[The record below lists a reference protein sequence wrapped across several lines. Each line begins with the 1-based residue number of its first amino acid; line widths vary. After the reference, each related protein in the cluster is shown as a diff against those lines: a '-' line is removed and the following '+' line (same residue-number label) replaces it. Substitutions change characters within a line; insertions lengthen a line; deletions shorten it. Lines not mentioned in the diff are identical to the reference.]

1 MSRPMCVLTGM
12 LAAATLGALSPAS
25 ASAAAVESGTAA
37 VFVEH
42 PDTRLPFE
50 RVFDAATASMELA
63 GDDRAFTL
71 ELGDGES
78 YLRFAA
84 PPGERL
90 KAGLYPRAQY
100 PEQRAD
106 GRPGIDLSYII
117 GCDRGV
123 AGNFEVKDIDVAT
136 DGSIQRL
143 WLVFAASCVNDLSG
157 KVGFGEVRLGEPSST
172 AAPVVA
178 PALVRWPGADDAG
191 RPGAEVPVTLRAT
204 KAGPVGSASIGG
216 PDSGAFTVRHDG
228 CAGRV
233 LALGETCAIRVR
245 FESAGAGTRSAVL
258 RTGGVDRA
266 ALEAH
271 AHGGR
276 TGLTMTSD
284 PGEYIGQGQSRAF
297 SPPNAWIRAAGV
309 RNVVRFW
316 VQGSSWWGGLF
327 GAGAE
332 DILAPGPFA
341 GASRGT
347 SRNPAPDLDVFGD
360 GRGCN
365 QLTGA
370 FTVNEARFA
379 EDDTLRT
386 FSADF
391 EQRCENDVSALRGRL
406 EFRAGD
412 TTPAPPW
419 LDEDPGAVGD
429 QPPSGPAVSS
439 DAARRDPPA
448 AVILRRMRISGLA
461 GGLHVIRGRAV
472 GLRLSC
478 PRAAARCRGVVSLV
492 AGGGWV
498 LGRAAFDLAPGASRR
513 AAVRLSARAQRV
525 LQRPRTLSVQVRV
538 RGKGLQAVT
547 RRGVLRASARSRP
560 G

>member
-1 MSRPMCVLTGM
+1 MSRPICVLIGV
-12 LAAATLGALSPAS
+12 LAAATMGALSPAS

-37 VFVEH
+37 IFVEH
-42 PDTRLPFE
+42 PDTGSLVE
-50 RVFDAATASMELA
+50 RVFDTATASMDLA
-63 GDDRAFTL
+63 GDDRAFKL
-71 ELGDGES
+71 EFGDGEA

-90 KAGLYPRAQY
+90 KPGLYPRAQY
-100 PEQRAD
+100 PEQRAA
-106 GRPGIDLSYII
+106 GHPGIELSDIL

-143 WLVFAASCVNDLSG
+143 WLVFAASCVNDLFG
-157 KVGFGEVRLGEPSST
+157 KAGFGEVRLGEPSST

-341 GASRGT
+341 GTTDAA
-347 SRNPAPDLDVFGD
+347 SRNPAPDLSVFGD

-365 QLTGA
+365 SFGA

-391 EQRCENDVSALRGRL
+391 EQHCESDVGALRGRL

-419 LDEDPGAVGD
+419 LDEDPGAAGE
-429 QPPSGPAVSS
+429 QPPTVLAAPS
-439 DAARRDPPA
+439 DAPRRDPPA
-448 AVILRRMRISGLA
+448 AVILRRMRMSGLA

-498 LGRAAFDLAPGASRR
+498 LGRAAFDIPPGTSRR

-525 LQRPRTLSVQVRV
+525 LQRRRTLSVQVRV

-547 RRGVLRASARSRP
+547 RRGVLRASALSRP